1 MLATVVPGKDDRIVV
16 LDPEEE
22 EFGKRGVVKNKEEE
36 DYIVTMD
43 ESIDSVIIVE
53 ANVIGKVIQKKEE

>member
-1 MLATVVPGKDDRIVV
+1 MLASVVPGKDDRIVV

-43 ESIDSVIIVE
+43 GSIDGVIIVE
-53 ANVIGKVIQKKEE
+53 ANVIGKVKA

>member
-53 ANVIGKVIQKKEE
+53 ANVIGKVKA

>member
-1 MLATVVPGKDDRIVV
+1 MHENMLATVVPGKDDRIVV

-43 ESIDSVIIVE
+43 GSIDGVIIVE
-53 ANVIGKVIQKKEE
+53 ANVIGKVKA